1 MWVYI
6 VLYDASLKVHRTCAA
21 IYNASIKDTSVL
33 SVTVVTVVAVEAVV
47 IVIGES
53 ESPYSQ
59 HRTSGCVA

>member
-6 VLYDASLKVHRTCAA
+6 VLNAACLKVNRTCAA
-21 IYNASIKDTSVL
+21 TYNESIKDTSVT
-33 SVTVVTVVAVEAVV
+33 SVKRVTVVAIETVV

-53 ESPYSQ
+53 EFPYNR